1 MNRLII
7 VGNGFDLAHG
17 MKTSFKD
24 FITDYYNNAVNE
36 FIDKNVYDDP
46 LLKMSFKQSNGYFT
60 DKRVIKFEE
69 TFEIFGDFG
78 NKREVNIERHSVL
91 LKKILTKIESGN
103 WVDIEMEYFELLK
116 STTNSARREV
126 RAKDLN
132 IQFECLKE
140 KLIKYLQRQEKE
152 HAKKVFDLD
161 PIVNRFTEDIISDEI
176 FDSEENIE
184 PDLLYFLNFNY
195 TNTLEPYFAES
206 GKRINSS
213 INYIH
218 GNLNG
223 DYGEP
228 IFGFGDEF
236 DKDYLL
242 FEDLKDNDYYT
253 HIKSFEYSKNGNY
266 FKLLSFL
273 ESDDFQVHI
282 YGHSC
287 GLSDRT
293 MLRTIFENKY
303 CRSIKIFFHEK
314 NEKEDDFTEKTFD
327 IYRHFEVKGEMRKK
341 IVPYDVCD
349 AMPQPIK
356 VKEPV

>member
-7 VGNGFDLAHG
+7 IGNGFDLAHG

-24 FITDYYNNAVNE
+24 FITDYYNNAVNT
-36 FIDKNVYDDP
+36 FIDKNVYDDA
-46 LLKMSFKQSNGYFT
+46 LLKMSFKQSNGYFI
-60 DKRVIKFEE
+60 DKQVVKLDKTFDMLTNFEKKDEVIV
-69 TFEIFGDFG
+69 TQ
-78 NKREVNIERHSVL
+78 SLL
-91 LKKILTKIESGN
+91 LKNIKSKLEYSN
-103 WVDIEMEYFELLK
+103 WVDIEIEYFSLLK
-116 STTNSARREV
+116 SIRGTIEV
-126 RAKDLN
+126 SVDELN
-132 IQFECLKE
+132 IQFACLKE
-140 KLIKYLQRQEKE
+140 KLIEYLQRQEKE

-161 PIVNRFTEDIISDEI
+161 PMVNRFTEEIISEEI
-176 FDSEENIE
+176 FDSEDNTE
-184 PDLLYFLNFNY
+184 PDSLYFLNFNY
-195 TNTLEPYFAES
+195 TNTLEPYFIES
-206 GKRINSS
+206 GKRINSI

-253 HIKSFEYSKNGNY
+253 HIKSFEYSKNRNY

-303 CRSIKIFFHEK
+303 CRSIKIFFYEK

-327 IYRHFEVKGEMRKK
+327 IYRHFEDKGEMRKK

-349 AMPQPIK
+349 AMPQPEK
-356 VKEPV
+356 VMEIG